1 MSNVKTE
8 KAAKFAWNE
17 ENSAKAVSM
26 YQDIVAKSGVEF
38 ANSDGLK
45 EIAAAVGAASP
56 VSVRSKLTS
65 AKAYQKS
72 DKPRKV
78 GGGSSVRKAHY
89 VRVIAKHAIDSGIVK
104 DADDLASLES
114 AKLETLDAVA
124 QLLGVA
130 EEVKQAAGE

>member
-1 MSNVKTE
+1 M
-8 KAAKFAWNE
+8 
-17 ENSAKAVSM
+17 
-26 YQDIVAKSGVEF
+26 
-38 ANSDGLK
+38 
-45 EIAAAVGAASP
+45 
-56 VSVRSKLTS
+56 SVRSKLTS

-78 GGGSSVRKAHY
+78 GGGSSIRKAHY
-89 VRVIAKHAIDSGIVK
+89 VRVIAKHAIDSGIIK

-130 EEVKQAAGE
+130 DEVKQAAGE

>member
-1 MSNVKTE
+1 MYNTFVK
-8 KAAKFAWNE
+8 
-17 ENSAKAVSM
+17 
-26 YQDIVAKSGVEF
+26 DSGIEF
-38 ANSDGLK
+38 ANTDGLK

-65 AKAYQKS
+65 AKVYQKS

-78 GGGSSVRKAHY
+78 GGGSSIRKAHY

>member
-1 MSNVKTE
+1 MTNVKTE
-8 KAAKFAWNE
+8 KAAKFSWNE
-17 ENSAKAVSM
+17 ENTQKAVSLYSEM
-26 YQDIVAKSGVEF
+26 IEKNGVEF

-78 GGGSSVRKAHY
+78 GGGSSIRKAHY

-114 AKLETLDAVA
+114 AKLETLDVVA

>member
-8 KAAKFAWNE
+8 KAAKFSWNE
-17 ENSAKAVSM
+17 ENTQKAVSLYSEM
-26 YQDIVAKSGVEF
+26 IEKNGVEF

-78 GGGSSVRKAHY
+78 GGGSSIRKAHY
-89 VRVIAKHAIDSGIVK
+89 VRVIAKHAIDSGIIK

-114 AKLETLDAVA
+114 AKLETLEAMA
-124 QLLGVA
+124 QLLGVVD
-130 EEVKQAAGE
+130 EVKQAAGE

>member
-1 MSNVKTE
+1 MTNVKTE
-8 KAAKFAWNE
+8 KAAKFSWNE
-17 ENSAKAVSM
+17 ENTEKAVSM
-26 YQDIVAKSGVEF
+26 YSEMVAKSGIEF
-38 ANSDGLK
+38 ANTDGLK

-78 GGGSSVRKAHY
+78 GGGSSIRKAHY
-89 VRVIAKHAIDSGIVK
+89 VRVIAKHAIDSGIIK

-114 AKLETLDAVA
+114 AKLETLEAVA

-130 EEVKQAAGE
+130 DEVKQAAGE

>member
-8 KAAKFAWNE
+8 KTAKFSWNE
-17 ENSAKAVSM
+17 ENTEKAVSM
-26 YQDIVAKSGVEF
+26 YNAFVKDSGIEF
-38 ANSDGLK
+38 ANTDGLK
-45 EIAAAVGAASP
+45 EIASAVGAASP

-89 VRVIAKHAIDSGIVK
+89 VRVMAKHAIDAGVIK

-114 AKLETLDAVA
+114 AKLETLEAVA

>member
-8 KAAKFAWNE
+8 KAAKFSWNE
-17 ENSAKAVSM
+17 ENTEKAVSM
-26 YQDIVAKSGVEF
+26 YSEMVAKSGVEF
-38 ANSDGLK
+38 ANTDGLK

-78 GGGSSVRKAHY
+78 GGGSSIRKAHY
-89 VRVIAKHAIDSGIVK
+89 VRVIAKHAIDSGIIK

-130 EEVKQAAGE
+130 DEVKQAAGE

>member
-8 KAAKFAWNE
+8 KTAKFAWNE
-17 ENSAKAVSM
+17 ENTEKAVSM
-26 YQDIVAKSGVEF
+26 YSEMVAKSGIEF

>member
-8 KAAKFAWNE
+8 KAAKFSWNE
-17 ENSAKAVSM
+17 ENTEKAVSM
-26 YQDIVAKSGVEF
+26 YSEMVAKSGIEF

-78 GGGSSVRKAHY
+78 GGGSSIRKAHY

>member
-1 MSNVKTE
+1 MTNVKTE
-8 KAAKFAWNE
+8 KAAKFSWNE
-17 ENSAKAVSM
+17 ENTEKAVSM
-26 YQDIVAKSGVEF
+26 YSEMVAKSGVEF

-89 VRVIAKHAIDSGIVK
+89 VRVIAKHAIDSGIIK

-130 EEVKQAAGE
+130 DEVKQAAGE

>member
-1 MSNVKTE
+1 MTNVKTE

-17 ENSAKAVSM
+17 ENTEKAVSM
-26 YQDIVAKSGVEF
+26 YSEMVAKSGIEF
-38 ANSDGLK
+38 ANTDGLK
-45 EIAAAVGAASP
+45 EIADAVGAASP

-78 GGGSSVRKAHY
+78 GGGSSIRKAHY
-89 VRVIAKHAIDSGIVK
+89 VRVIAKHAIDSGIIK

-130 EEVKQAAGE
+130 DEVKQAAGE

>member
-1 MSNVKTE
+1 MANVKTE
-8 KAAKFAWNE
+8 KSAKFSWNE
-17 ENSAKAVSM
+17 ENTQQAVSM
-26 YQDIVAKSGVEF
+26 YQQLINENGLDF

-45 EIAAAVGAASP
+45 EIAKAVGAASP

-89 VRVIAKHAIDSGIVK
+89 VRVIAKHAIDSGIIK

-130 EEVKQAAGE
+130 DEVKQAAGE

>member
-8 KAAKFAWNE
+8 KTAKFSWNE
-17 ENSAKAVSM
+17 ENTEKAVSM
-26 YQDIVAKSGVEF
+26 YSEMVAKSGIEF

-56 VSVRSKLTS
+56 VSVRSKLAS

>member
-8 KAAKFAWNE
+8 KTAKFAWNE

-26 YQDIVAKSGVEF
+26 YQEIVAKSGVEF

-78 GGGSSVRKAHY
+78 GGGSSIRKAHY
-89 VRVIAKHAIDSGIVK
+89 VRVIAKHAIDSGIIK

-130 EEVKQAAGE
+130 DEVKQAAGE

>member
-8 KAAKFAWNE
+8 KTAKFSWNE
-17 ENSAKAVSM
+17 ENTEKAVSM
-26 YQDIVAKSGVEF
+26 YSEMVAKSGIEF
-38 ANSDGLK
+38 ANTDGLK

>member
-8 KAAKFAWNE
+8 KAAKFSWNE
-17 ENSAKAVSM
+17 ENTEKAVSM
-26 YQDIVAKSGVEF
+26 YSEMIEKSGVEF

>member
-8 KAAKFAWNE
+8 KAAKFSWNE
-17 ENSAKAVSM
+17 ENTQKAVSLYSEM
-26 YQDIVAKSGVEF
+26 IEKNGVEF

-78 GGGSSVRKAHY
+78 GGGSSIRKAHY

-114 AKLETLDAVA
+114 AKLETLDVVA

-130 EEVKQAAGE
+130 DEVKQAAGE

>member
-1 MSNVKTE
+1 MTNVKTE
-8 KAAKFAWNE
+8 KAAKFSWNE
-17 ENSAKAVSM
+17 ENTEKAVSM
-26 YQDIVAKSGVEF
+26 YSEMVAKSGIEF

-114 AKLETLDAVA
+114 AKLETLEAVA

>member
-8 KAAKFAWNE
+8 KAAKFSWNE
-17 ENSAKAVSM
+17 ENTQKAVSLYSEM
-26 YQDIVAKSGVEF
+26 IEKNGVEF

-78 GGGSSVRKAHY
+78 GGGSSIRKAHY
-89 VRVIAKHAIDSGIVK
+89 VRVIAKHAIDSGIIK

-114 AKLETLDAVA
+114 AKLETLEAVA

-130 EEVKQAAGE
+130 DEVKQAAGE

>member
-8 KAAKFAWNE
+8 KAAKFSWNE
-17 ENSAKAVSM
+17 ENTEKAVSM
-26 YQDIVAKSGVEF
+26 YSEMVAKSGIEF
-38 ANSDGLK
+38 ANTDGLK

-78 GGGSSVRKAHY
+78 GGGSSIRKAHY

>member
-8 KAAKFAWNE
+8 KATKFSWNE
-17 ENSAKAVSM
+17 ENTEKAVSM
-26 YQDIVAKSGVEF
+26 YNTFVKDSGIEF
-38 ANSDGLK
+38 ANTDGLK

-89 VRVIAKHAIDSGIVK
+89 VRVMAKHAIDAGVIK

-114 AKLETLDAVA
+114 AKLETLEAVA

>member
-1 MSNVKTE
+1 MTNVKTE

-17 ENSAKAVSM
+17 ENTEKAVSM
-26 YQDIVAKSGVEF
+26 YSEMVAKNGVEF

-78 GGGSSVRKAHY
+78 GGGSSIRKAHY
-89 VRVIAKHAIDSGIVK
+89 VRVIAKHAIDSGIIK

-114 AKLETLDAVA
+114 AKLETLEAVA

-130 EEVKQAAGE
+130 DEVKQAAGE

>member
-8 KAAKFAWNE
+8 KTAKFSWNE
-17 ENSAKAVSM
+17 ENTEKAVSM
-26 YQDIVAKSGVEF
+26 YSEMIEKSGVEF

-78 GGGSSVRKAHY
+78 GGGSSIRKAHY
-89 VRVIAKHAIDSGIVK
+89 VRVIAKHAIDAGVIK

-130 EEVKQAAGE
+130 DEVKQAAGE

>member
-1 MSNVKTE
+1 MTNVKTE
-8 KAAKFAWNE
+8 KAAKFSWNE
-17 ENSAKAVSM
+17 ENTEKAVSM
-26 YQDIVAKSGVEF
+26 YSEMVAKSGVEF

-78 GGGSSVRKAHY
+78 GGGSSIRKAHY
-89 VRVIAKHAIDSGIVK
+89 VRVIAKHAIDSGIIK

-114 AKLETLDAVA
+114 AKLETLEAVA

-130 EEVKQAAGE
+130 DEVKQAAGE

>member
-8 KAAKFAWNE
+8 KAAKFSWNE
-17 ENSAKAVSM
+17 ENTEKAVSM
-26 YQDIVAKSGVEF
+26 YNTFVKDSGIEF
-38 ANSDGLK
+38 ANTDGLK

-89 VRVIAKHAIDSGIVK
+89 VRVMAKHAIDAGVIK

-114 AKLETLDAVA
+114 AKLETLEAVA

>member
-8 KAAKFAWNE
+8 KTAKFSWNE
-17 ENSAKAVSM
+17 ENTEKAVSM
-26 YQDIVAKSGVEF
+26 YNAFVKDSGIEF

-45 EIAAAVGAASP
+45 EIASAVGAASP

>member
-8 KAAKFAWNE
+8 KAAKFSWNE
-17 ENSAKAVSM
+17 ENTEKAVSM
-26 YQDIVAKSGVEF
+26 YSEMVAKSGVEF
-38 ANSDGLK
+38 ANTDGLK

-78 GGGSSVRKAHY
+78 GGGSSIRKAHY
-89 VRVIAKHAIDSGIVK
+89 VRVIAKHAIDSGIIK

>member
-1 MSNVKTE
+1 KT
-8 KAAKFAWNE
+8 AKFSWNE
-17 ENSAKAVSM
+17 ENTEKAVSM
-26 YQDIVAKSGVEF
+26 YNAFVKDSGIEY
-38 ANSDGLK
+38 ANTDGLK
-45 EIAAAVGAASP
+45 EIASAVGAASP

-78 GGGSSVRKAHY
+78 GGGSSIRKAHY

>member
-8 KAAKFAWNE
+8 KTAKFAWNE
-17 ENSAKAVSM
+17 ENTEKAVSM
-26 YQDIVAKSGVEF
+26 YNGFVKESGIEF
-38 ANSDGLK
+38 ANTDGLK

>member
-1 MSNVKTE
+1 MTATKTE
-8 KAAKFAWNE
+8 KFAWNE
-17 ENSAKAVSM
+17 TNSATAIAMYEEIIAADGLEVANSQGLLDIAKAV
-26 YQDIVAKSGVEF
+26 
-38 ANSDGLK
+38 
-45 EIAAAVGAASP
+45 GAESH
-56 VSVRSKLTS
+56 VKVRSKLVS
-65 AKAYQKS
+65 GKVYQKA

-78 GGGSSVRKAHY
+78 GGGSSIRKAHY

-130 EEVKQAAGE
+130 DEVKQALGE

>member
-17 ENSAKAVSM
+17 ENTEKAVSM
-26 YQDIVAKSGVEF
+26 YSEMVAKSGVEF

-45 EIAAAVGAASP
+45 EIAKAVGAASP

-130 EEVKQAAGE
+130 DEVKQAAGE

>member
-8 KAAKFAWNE
+8 KAAKFSWNE
-17 ENSAKAVSM
+17 ENTQKAVSLYSEM
-26 YQDIVAKSGVEF
+26 IEKNGVEF

-78 GGGSSVRKAHY
+78 GGGSSIRKAHY
-89 VRVIAKHAIDSGIVK
+89 VRVIAKHAIDSGIIK

-114 AKLETLDAVA
+114 AKLETLDVVA

>member
-8 KAAKFAWNE
+8 KAAKFSWNE
-17 ENSAKAVSM
+17 ENTQKAVSLYSEM
-26 YQDIVAKSGVEF
+26 IEKSGVEF

-78 GGGSSVRKAHY
+78 GGGSSIRKAHY
-89 VRVIAKHAIDSGIVK
+89 VKAFATRAIEAGIIE
-104 DADDLASLES
+104 DADEFASLEA
-114 AKLETLDAVA
+114 AKLDA
-124 QLLGVA
+124 LEKVA
-130 EEVKQAAGE
+130 ELMGIADEVKQAVGE

>member
-1 MSNVKTE
+1 MTNVKTE
-8 KAAKFAWNE
+8 KAAKFSWNE
-17 ENSAKAVSM
+17 ENTEKAVSM
-26 YQDIVAKSGVEF
+26 YSEMVAKSGVEF

-78 GGGSSVRKAHY
+78 GGGSSIRKAHY

>member
-8 KAAKFAWNE
+8 KTAKFAWNE
-17 ENSAKAVSM
+17 ENTEKAVSM
-26 YQDIVAKSGVEF
+26 YNSFVKDSGIEF
-38 ANSDGLK
+38 ANTDGLK

>member
-8 KAAKFAWNE
+8 KAAKFSWNE
-17 ENSAKAVSM
+17 ENPQKAVSLYSEM
-26 YQDIVAKSGVEF
+26 IEKNGVEF

-78 GGGSSVRKAHY
+78 GGGSSIRKAHY
-89 VRVIAKHAIDSGIVK
+89 VRVIAKHAIDSGIIK

-114 AKLETLDAVA
+114 AKLETLEAVA

-130 EEVKQAAGE
+130 DEVKQAAGE

>member
-1 MSNVKTE
+1 MTNVKTE
-8 KAAKFAWNE
+8 KAAKFSWNE
-17 ENSAKAVSM
+17 ENTEKAVSM
-26 YQDIVAKSGVEF
+26 YSEMVAKSGVEF

-114 AKLETLDAVA
+114 AKLETLEAVA

>member
-1 MSNVKTE
+1 MK
-8 KAAKFAWNE
+8 KHQQ
-17 ENSAKAVSM
+17 AVAM
-26 YQDIVAKSGVEF
+26 YQQLINENGLEF

-45 EIAAAVGAASP
+45 EIAKTVGAASR
-56 VSVRSKLTS
+56 VCSLKLTS

-78 GGGSSVRKAHY
+78 GGGSSIRKAHY
-89 VRVIAKHAIDSGIVK
+89 VRVIAKHAIDSGIIK

-130 EEVKQAAGE
+130 DEVKQAAGE